1 MTYGKLR
8 SRRDANEGEL
18 VDALRKA
25 GVRVF
30 YLDQP
35 VDLLVAHKGE
45 FKFLEVKKDSKE
57 DFTDAQAT
65 FFEDTQGYPRYRV
78 ETPEDALRAL
88 GLI

>member
-1 MTYGKLR
+1 MTLNRYAK
-8 SRRDANEGEL
+8 RRDDNEAEIVL
-18 VDALRKA
+18 ALRKA

-35 VDLLVAHKGE
+35 VDLLIAHQGE
-45 FKFLEVKKDSKE
+45 FKFLEVKSDSKE
-57 DFTDAQAT
+57 HFTEAQAA

-88 GLI
+88 GLL